1 MKQLQIKPK
10 QDRLLKLLPLK
21 DRKRQEQIRRQ
32 ILDEQLFKNI

>member
-1 MKQLQIKPK
+1 MKNLQTKPK

-21 DRKRQEQIRRQ
+21 DRRRQEQIRRQ